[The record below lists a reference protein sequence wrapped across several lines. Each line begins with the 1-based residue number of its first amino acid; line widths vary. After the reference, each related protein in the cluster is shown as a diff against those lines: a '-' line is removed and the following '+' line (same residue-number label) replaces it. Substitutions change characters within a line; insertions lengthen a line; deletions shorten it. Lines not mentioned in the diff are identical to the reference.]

1 MSAFELVGAGLVV
14 LFFAALIDTRL
25 HTRNH

>member
-1 MSAFELVGAGLVV
+1 MSVFELVGAGLVV